1 LREEAK
7 ELTSSETLLKRSDLI
22 SRSGPQTRA
31 CSRQEVILKRSAPQA
46 QREETMREINVKS
59 ITEKVR
65 ELCME
70 ANTDLGGDVLQAFD
84 RAMEKEESPLGLE
97 ILKELKENARIAKE
111 ERVAMCQD
119 TGFAVIFMELGQDVH
134 LVGGDLKEA
143 IFEGVRRGYR
153 DGYLRKSICHP
164 FTRANTGDNTPA
176 IIHTEIV
183 PGDKVKVIV
192 APKGGGSE
200 NMSRVVMLTPSD
212 GVEGIKRFVVQRVKE
227 SGSNPCPPTIVG
239 VGIGGTFEQAALL
252 AKKSLLRSLG
262 SKNPDPELEKLESEI
277 LTEINKLG
285 IGPQGLGGRTTSLA
299 VHILMMPCHIASF
312 PLAVNIQCHAQ
323 RHKEAI
329 I

>member
-1 LREEAK
+1 
-7 ELTSSETLLKRSDLI
+7 
-22 SRSGPQTRA
+22 
-31 CSRQEVILKRSAPQA
+31 
-46 QREETMREINVKS
+46 MREINVKL

-65 ELCME
+65 ELCMK
-70 ANTDLGGDVLQAFD
+70 ANTDLGEDVLQAFD
-84 RAMEKEESPLGLE
+84 RAMGKEESPLGIE

-111 ERVAMCQD
+111 ENVPICQD
-119 TGFAVIFMELGQDVH
+119 TGFAVVFVELGQEVH
-134 LVGGDLKEA
+134 LVGGNLNEA
-143 IFEGVRRGYR
+143 IQEGVRQGYR

-176 IIHTEIV
+176 IIHTELV
-183 PGDKVKVIV
+183 PGEKVKITV

-212 GVEGIKRFVVQRVKE
+212 GIEGIKRFVVQRVKE

-252 AKKSLLRSLG
+252 AKKSLLRPLG
-262 SKNPDPELEKLESEI
+262 SKHPDPELDKLESEI
-277 LTEINKLG
+277 LTEINHLG

-323 RHKEAI
+323 RHKEVVI
-329 I
+329 

>member
-1 LREEAK
+1 
-7 ELTSSETLLKRSDLI
+7 
-22 SRSGPQTRA
+22 
-31 CSRQEVILKRSAPQA
+31 
-46 QREETMREINVKS
+46 MREINVKW

-65 ELCME
+65 DLCMK
-70 ANTDLGGDVLQAFD
+70 ANTDLGEDVLHAFD
-84 RAMEKEESPLGLE
+84 RAMEREESPLGVE

-111 ERVAMCQD
+111 ENVPICQD
-119 TGFAVIFMELGQDVH
+119 TGFAIVFVDLGQEVH
-134 LVGGDLKEA
+134 LVGGDLNEA
-143 IFEGVRRGYR
+143 IQEGVRWGYR

-176 IIHTEIV
+176 IIHTEVV
-183 PGDKVKVIV
+183 PGDKVKIIV

-212 GVEGIKRFVVQRVKE
+212 GMEGIKRYVVQRVKE

-239 VGIGGTFEQAALL
+239 IGIGGNFERAALL
-252 AKKSLLRSLG
+252 AKKSLLRPLG
-262 SKNPDPELEKLESEI
+262 SENPDSELNKLESEI
-277 LTEINKLG
+277 LTEINRLG

-323 RHKEAI
+323 RHQEVI
-329 I
+329 L

>member
-1 LREEAK
+1 
-7 ELTSSETLLKRSDLI
+7 
-22 SRSGPQTRA
+22 
-31 CSRQEVILKRSAPQA
+31 
-46 QREETMREINVKS
+46 MREVNVKM

-65 ELCME
+65 ALCME
-70 ANTDLGGDVLQAFD
+70 ANTDLGEDVLQSFD
-84 RAMEKEESPLGLE
+84 QAIEKEESPLGIE

-111 ERVAMCQD
+111 ERVPICQD
-119 TGFAVIFMELGQDVH
+119 TGFAVIFLELGQDVH
-134 LVGGDLKEA
+134 LVGGGLREA
-143 IFEGVRRGYR
+143 IFEGVRQGYR
-153 DGYLRKSICHP
+153 DGFLRKSICHP

-183 PGDKVKVIV
+183 PGEKVKITV

-252 AKKSLLRSLG
+252 AKKSLLRPLG
-262 SKNPDPELEKLESEI
+262 SRNPEPELDKLESEI
-277 LTEINKLG
+277 LNEINRLG

-299 VHILMMPCHIASF
+299 VHVLMMPCHIASF
-312 PLAVNIQCHAQ
+312 PLAVNIQCHVQ
-323 RHKEAI
+323 RHKEAEI
-329 I
+329 